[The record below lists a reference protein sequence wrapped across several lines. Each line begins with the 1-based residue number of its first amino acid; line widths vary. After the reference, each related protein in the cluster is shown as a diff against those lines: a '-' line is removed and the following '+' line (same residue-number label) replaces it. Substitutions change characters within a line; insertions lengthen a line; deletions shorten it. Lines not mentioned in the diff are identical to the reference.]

1 MGKISIFLGTSAS
14 LMELRTKIGS
24 RIRQVNDRLMP
35 QGVQVVLNKWEDYK
49 AEYTGDSKQL
59 EYDRDLVL
67 QSDIIVAVFKHHVG
81 EWTAHELD
89 VAIEDG
95 KKVIYCYCLPCQER
109 EEVIEK
115 LKAKGLTP
123 IEVDSKAAVMDSIT
137 NAVNKHAHD
146 KGLLTGN
153 PSTVADVVKA
163 FYGTIPSD
171 MKGYRGPFSDMI
183 RSLDMTTTQ
192 FLNIHC
198 ILHPYRTPALISQT
212 NHYVALFCTRA
223 SEDDIAELHQAIAN
237 QKSKGSVEA
246 ISIFQKK
253 IDDGSNIRDAVPE
266 IKKIVDDNVIF
277 TIGMGNM
284 DKVRLVLLLWC
295 LRQHEA
301 AILPT
306 STEFSLVDGS
316 VAFYG
321 VPVADIENISEL
333 NDIRQLNNELAELQ
347 KKHKESLESDNQIV
361 RQQAYSIKAKMRQV
375 SADLQNKLAIILDD
389 MMNRN
394 WDSMPISDPSIAV
407 DCEAVLKAHNAEQNL
422 LETVIKKTDAD
433 WEKDE
438 NILKARRDYLQN
450 HIESEATLH
459 ELKKVQDTIL
469 DVVANRERLGGVTG
483 LRLMQEQLHTIGM
496 YDTYFVGKI
505 DCDRDP
511 LYLQVVDKADSL
523 NVKDPLIEMMRM
535 NLGNW
540 HSRNNRNGDA
550 IQCYL
555 KAIENMR
562 DTDENA
568 YVIRQYIV
576 HLYITGINA
585 LTDLGEMVNGQRLTE
600 QLQEYYSRWEGKICK
615 GEAFVNR
622 VRLLNTKLR
631 RRPIEANPVELYAE
645 AKRIIAEFEDV
656 DLAHLSDFVWGEV
669 FCDFYCCFGSLLID
683 YPVDKGWFDEALAN
697 FNTLLENASS
707 TRLTYEEMLDYSSK
721 AHHNIARV
729 LQQQKNLLSARKE
742 CLEALQ
748 LRRELYEY
756 TKHDSDKSKV
766 AETLLL
772 LGATYLEPRF
782 KYLSETQTETAL
794 GYAEECL
801 SIYESLNSE
810 GYPEQVT
817 DVYKAK
823 LLKAS
828 ILYDSG
834 KADRREEAIKLLWE
848 SFKWNNENPKNSYS
862 DVIVTE
868 ASRRLCHA
876 GELKI
881 VYTTKP

>member
-1 MGKISIFLGTSAS
+1 
-14 LMELRTKIGS
+14 MELRTKIGS
-24 RIRQVNDRLMP
+24 RIRQVNDALMP

-67 QSDIIVAVFKHHVG
+67 QSDIIVTVFKHHVG

-109 EEVIEK
+109 EEVVEK

-123 IEVDSKAAVMDSIT
+123 IEVESKAAVMDYIT
-137 NAVNKHAHD
+137 KAVNKYAQEKD
-146 KGLLTGN
+146 LLTGK
-153 PSTVADVVKA
+153 TCVMADNVKA

-171 MKGYRGPFSDMI
+171 MKDYREQFSDMI
-183 RSLDMTTTQ
+183 RSLDITTTQ
-192 FLNIHC
+192 FLNINC
-198 ILHPYRTPALISQT
+198 VLRPYRTSELISQT
-212 NHYVALFCTRA
+212 NHYVALFRA
-223 SEDDIAELHQAIAN
+223 KASNDDIAELNQALAN

-253 IDDGSNIRDAVPE
+253 SEDGSNIRDAVPE

-295 LRQHEA
+295 LRQHEVA
-301 AILPT
+301 VIPT

-321 VPVADIENISEL
+321 VPVADIENIPEL
-333 NDIRQLNNELAELQ
+333 NDIRQLNDNLSELQ
-347 KKHKESLESDNQIV
+347 KQYQECLEPEDHTV
-361 RQQAYSIKAKMRQV
+361 RQQAYSVNIKMRQV
-375 SADLQNKLAIILDD
+375 SAELQCKLTLILDD

-394 WDSMPISDPSIAV
+394 WDSMPNTDPSNAV
-407 DCEAVLKAHNAEQNL
+407 DCEAILKTHKAEQGFIESL
-422 LETVIKKTDAD
+422 VKKTDAD

-438 NILKARRDYLQN
+438 SILKSRRDYLQN
-450 HIESEATLH
+450 HIKSKDNLL
-459 ELKKVQDTIL
+459 ELKRVQDTL
-469 DVVANRERLGGVTG
+469 LQVVENREKLGGVTG
-483 LRLMQEQLHTIGM
+483 LYLIQEQLHTIGM
-496 YDTYFVGKI
+496 YDTFFVGNI

-511 LYLQVVDKADSL
+511 LYLQVVEKADSL

-540 HSRNNRNGDA
+540 HSRNNRNRDA

-562 DTDENA
+562 ETDENA
-568 YVIRQYIV
+568 YIIRQYIV

-585 LTDLGEMVNGQRLTE
+585 LTDLGELVNGQRLTE
-600 QLQEYYSRWEGKICK
+600 QLQEYYNRWEGKISK

-631 RRPIEANPVELYAE
+631 RRPIEAKPVELYAE
-645 AKRIIAEFEDV
+645 AKRIIAEFKDV

-683 YPVDKGWFDEALAN
+683 YPVDKGRFDEAIAT
-697 FNTLLENASS
+697 FNTLLVNASS
-707 TRLTYEEMLDYSSK
+707 TNLTYEEMLDYSSK

-729 LQQQKNLLSARKE
+729 LQLQMNLISARKE

-748 LRRELYEY
+748 LRRKLYEY

-782 KYLSETQTETAL
+782 KYLSDHQVETAL
-794 GYAEECL
+794 GFADECL
-801 SIYESLNSE
+801 SIYESLNTE

-848 SFKWNNENPKNSYS
+848 CLEWNNENPKNSYS
-862 DVIVTE
+862 DVIVLE
-868 ASRRLCHA
+868 VSRRLFHA
-876 GELKI
+876 GEGQG
-881 VYTTKP
+881 TEGQGTGT